1 MALIL
6 NIESS
11 TEVCSVT
18 LSRDGEI
25 LETIEDLTGQNHSK
39 LLTVFIEQIF
49 RELNIPMNSLD
60 AVAVSGGP
68 GSYTGLRIG
77 VASAKGICY
86 ALNKP
91 LIAITSLAA
100 MAHHAITNSQ
110 QYHLPGDNLLF
121 CPMIDARR
129 MEVYTAIFDRDVKM
143 VREIKA
149 DIIDSESF
157 QSFFAEN
164 KMVFFGNGADKC
176 KGIIAHPNAIFLD
189 SIKTSAAYMNELSQ
203 DAFAKKEFQDVAYY
217 EPFYLKDFV
226 ATVPTKNVF
235 KRL

>member
-11 TEVCSVT
+11 TEVCSVS
-18 LSRDGEI
+18 LAQNGDI
-25 LETIEDLTGQNHSK
+25 LETIEDLTGKNHSM
-39 LLTVFIEQIF
+39 LLTVFIEELF
-49 RELNIPMNSLD
+49 RKLNIPMSSLD

-91 LIAITSLAA
+91 LIAITSLAS
-100 MAHHAITNSQ
+100 MAHHVITNSQ
-110 QYHLPGDNLLF
+110 QYQLSGDNLLF

-143 VREIKA
+143 VRDIKA
-149 DIIDSESF
+149 DIIDADSF
-157 QSFFAEN
+157 KTFFAAN
-164 KMVFFGNGADKC
+164 KIVFFGNGADKC
-176 KGIIAHPNAIFLD
+176 KSTITHPNAVFLD
-189 SIKTSAAYMNELSQ
+189 GIKTSASFMAKLSEE
-203 DAFAKKEFQDVAYY
+203 AFTKKEFQDVAYY

-226 ATVPTKNVF
+226 ATIPTKNVF
-235 KRL
+235 KR